1 MHRIVEYCQWHE
13 VLFLSFSHRST
24 SLKHK
29 TIPLPHRFTTSSGQ
43 TKRTSVSLFPC
54 SIDSSSFLNQTGHEN
69 NLRNPL
75 NQHDLVPKYVQAR
88 AFRID
93 YSFFRD
99 LSLPL
104 VYHNI
109 TASDL
114 ESLPIPIR
122 QLGFYYASSHW
133 FYSKAEMEGINQ
145 PLKEDSV
152 RFLTPEEEEAMETDC
167 MSGDLRV
174 SHAYRNVPSTM
185 TLVGV
190 QNNDLILPVRDGDG
204 IHPIAAPGNL
214 TATELAT
221 VHSEGEVKEMRMIRI
236 LTASVIA
243 GAMWMMRGVTSPFHV
258 RLIGRVHCSSSLT
271 GFDR

>member
-1 MHRIVEYCQWHE
+1 MNR
-13 VLFLSFSHRST
+13 
-24 SLKHK
+24 
-29 TIPLPHRFTTSSGQ
+29 
-43 TKRTSVSLFPC
+43 
-54 SIDSSSFLNQTGHEN
+54 TGHEN

-75 NQHDLVPKYVQAR
+75 NQHDLVPKYVQAS

-114 ESLPIPIR
+114 ESLPIPTR

-133 FYSKAEMEGINQ
+133 FYSKVEMEGTNQ

-152 RFLTPEEEEAMETDC
+152 RFLMPEEEDAMENNC

-174 SHAYRNVPSTM
+174 SHAYRNVPRTM
-185 TLVGV
+185 TLVGI
-190 QNNDLILPVRDGDG
+190 QNNDLILPVRDGIG

-214 TATELAT
+214 TAEELAT
-221 VHSEGEVKEMRMIRI
+221 VHSEGTIKEMRMIRV
-236 LTASVIA
+236 TMAGVIA
-243 GAMWMMRGVTSPFHV
+243 VAMWMMRGVMSPFHV
-258 RLIGRVHCSSSLT
+258 RMIVCADRSISLT
-271 GFDR
+271 GFGRSPSDC